1 MTASTEK
8 GSGDLMLAFH
18 WVNGLLNPTDRLA
31 ARMDKF
37 FDDCMPPA
45 EAPALQQAA
54 VGYLF
59 GKGIEAERRIN
70 RDTGNSYAEKAAA
83 DILATYERNR
93 PKVERSWDT
102 PYSLIIALNSWVQ
115 RAPQI
120 PPALQGNKY
129 SWQDPLDTYRA
140 ICEQHENLCK
150 FAQDKASSWQDLV
163 ATAESIEVVE
173 PSPDLDSLTQMV
185 AAACKTFTW
194 EEDSKAG
201 RSCCQR
207 FGDTLNKILAKNP
220 EVKGAATVPMVW
232 AVRDTMNFAFK
243 RLLPNGI
250 FKHDDIRKVI
260 TELQQV
266 SYADKGIAFGEM
278 AELHKR
284 DLALLAK
291 MRAKQTTQRHTAPAS
306 HTHGVRNPT
315 PRAADAAKPTPDVP
329 VPLAS
334 LLSPA
339 YFKTM
344 KPETAKGRQCQGQT
358 FQATTE
364 GKQAYRTA
372 VNEFVA
378 KYLVPATTPIN
389 AKFPLTPGTVS
400 IDDFGCFTC
409 RQPGHH
415 ARKCGPPYTPVPVA
429 ERNFRCLWV
438 QARSHAAKN
447 MSVNLVSKNQAELD
461 NFCSLLLTKG
471 EDSDFAED

>member
-1 MTASTEK
+1 MFAPMGYADAAEKIQSMTASTEK
-8 GSGDLMLAFH
+8 GFGDLMLAFH

-37 FDDCMPPA
+37 FDNRMPPA
-45 EAPALQQAA
+45 EAPALQQAV

-70 RDTGNSYAEKAAA
+70 RDTGNSYAKKAAA
-83 DILATYERNR
+83 DILATYERNK

-115 RAPQI
+115 QAPQI

-140 ICEQHENLCK
+140 ICEQHENLRK
-150 FAQDKASSWQDLV
+150 FAQDKASSWQELV
-163 ATAESIEVVE
+163 ATAESIEVVK
-173 PSPDLDSLTQMV
+173 PSPELDSLTQMV

-194 EEDSKAG
+194 EDDGKAG

-207 FGDTLNKILAKNP
+207 FGETLTKILAKNP

-232 AVRDTMNFAFK
+232 AVCDTMNFAFK

-266 SYADKGIAFGEM
+266 SYADEGVAF
-278 AELHKR
+278 
-284 DLALLAK
+284 D
-291 MRAKQTTQRHTAPAS
+291 
-306 HTHGVRNPT
+306 HGTPHRTRQPHARRRNPT
-315 PRAADAAKPTPDVP
+315 PRAADAAKPTPDVL

-339 YFKTM
+339 YFKTT

-358 FQATTE
+358 FQATTK

-372 VNEFVA
+372 VNKFVA
-378 KYLVPATTPIN
+378 KYPVPATTPIN
-389 AKFPLTPGTVS
+389 AKFPWTPGTVS
-400 IDDFGCFTC
+400 IHNFGCFTC
-409 RQPGHH
+409 GQPGHH
-415 ARKCGPPYTPVPVA
+415 ACKCGPPYTPVPVA
-429 ERNFRCLWV
+429 EQNFRCLWV
-438 QARSHAAKN
+438 QAQSHAAKN
-447 MSVNLVSKNQAELD
+447 MSVNLVSKNQAGLD

-471 EDSDFAED
+471 EDLDFAKD